1 MSTKHNKRKKR
12 RSRLILF
19 IDLFLLVILFG
30 VGYFFFMASKTQ
42 FNNSVDDS
50 IVVNDFNND
59 DIGGYRNIAIFG
71 VDSRDNALEKSTHS
85 DTIVIAS
92 INRKTK
98 DIKLVSVYR
107 DTYVD
112 IPDKGYNKINAA
124 YFKGGYALALNTLN
138 TNFDLDI
145 KEYVTVNFNAVCKV
159 IDLLGGITLDI
170 TKEELK
176 YVNGYTKELNQINGT
191 NVGKLKSAGTQLVN
205 GTHATAYARIRYT
218 SGGDFKR
225 AERQRIVI
233 EKIFEAAKS
242 TDLLTINSIVNEI
255 FPQIATNLDS
265 LDMLSLAKDILSY
278 NITDE
283 SGFPFEK
290 QADYY
295 KNISYVFPVDLSA
308 NVTELHKF
316 LFGTENYV
324 PSTKVL
330 SVSDEIKSILK

>member
-1 MSTKHNKRKKR
+1 MSIKQNKRKKR

-19 IDLFLLVILFG
+19 IDLFLLIILLG
-30 VGYFFFMASKTQ
+30 IGYFFFMTSKTQ

-50 IVVNDFNND
+50 IVVNDLDND

-112 IPDKGYNKINAA
+112 IPDKGFNKINAA

-138 TNFDLDI
+138 TNFDLNI

-170 TKEELK
+170 TDEELK
-176 YVNGYTKELNQINGT
+176 YVNGYTKELNKINGT
-191 NVGKLKSAGTQLVN
+191 NVGKLKSAGTQVVN

-218 SGGDFKR
+218 AGGDFKR

-233 EKIFEAAKS
+233 EKIFEAAKK

-265 LDMLSLAKDILSY
+265 IDMLSLAKDILSY

-295 KNISYVFPVDLSA
+295 KKVSYVFPIDLSA
-308 NVTELHKF
+308 NVTKLHEF
-316 LFGTENYV
+316 LFDTENYV
-324 PSTKVL
+324 PTTKVQ
-330 SVSDEIKSILK
+330 SVSDEIKGILQ

>member
-1 MSTKHNKRKKR
+1 MSIKHNKRKKR

-19 IDLFLLVILFG
+19 IDLFLLIILLG
-30 VGYFFFMASKTQ
+30 IGYFFFMTSKTQ

-50 IVVNDFNND
+50 IVVNDLDND

-112 IPDKGYNKINAA
+112 IPDKGFNKINAA

-138 TNFDLDI
+138 TNFDLNI

-170 TKEELK
+170 TDEELK
-176 YVNGYTKELNQINGT
+176 YVNGYTKELNKINGT
-191 NVGKLKSAGTQLVN
+191 NVGKLKSAGTQVVN

-218 SGGDFKR
+218 AGGDFKR

-233 EKIFEAAKS
+233 EKIFEAAKK

-265 LDMLSLAKDILSY
+265 IDMLSLAKDILSY

-295 KNISYVFPVDLSA
+295 KKVSYVFPIDLSA
-308 NVTELHKF
+308 NVTKLHEF
-316 LFGTENYV
+316 LFDTENYV
-324 PSTKVL
+324 PTTKVQ
-330 SVSDEIKSILK
+330 SVSDEIKGILQ